1 MCRLLTRVYFR
12 CGSIDY
18 LKAQCPKDSGDNRS
32 QQGSGRGRSV
42 VLPLM
47 RDRGRGRGG
56 PIQDRG
62 RGGTVSETVDHLI
75 PTAPTRTYSI
85 RDRED

>member
-62 RGGTVSETVDHLI
+62 RGGTVSETVDHPI